1 MPRILIVED
10 ETSFRGSLR
19 RHLDAR
25 GWDVA
30 EAGTAAEALDVVEA
44 DGIPDVVLCDVML
57 PDGDAFALALAL
69 EEPLRGASLVV
80 MTGND
85 AADLPVR
92 ALRCGAADFLLK
104 PFSLDALDESLER
117 AATRREQQQRP
128 TERGPGRAA
137 PKDWHS
143 AYAGSMVGEDPKLRR
158 VFSVLER
165 VADTDCTVLVTGES
179 GTGKE
184 LVARALHAA
193 SGRRHRPFVPVNCAA
208 IPENLVESELF
219 GHARGSFTG
228 AVGARVGR
236 FMQASGGTLFLDEVG
251 ELPLAVQAKLLRVL
265 QEREVTPV
273 GEGRAQRF
281 DARVVTATNR
291 DLEKMVAEGRFRED
305 LLYRLDVIP
314 IHLPPIRER
323 RTDIPKLV
331 RHFIER
337 TNERRN
343 RSITGIT
350 GRALELLLAYN
361 WPGNIRQ
368 IENTIERM
376 VLLSAGGQLDLDD
389 VPERIRNSAPVLELE
404 RDIMSEPMLPTEGID
419 LRDAV
424 ERFENALIRQAL
436 ERSGWNKNRAAAI
449 LQMNRT
455 TLVEKLKKRDFGT
468 GGRDETPG
476 TPDSNVA

>member
-10 ETSFRGSLR
+10 DTSFRATLR
-19 RHLDAR
+19 RHLVDR
-25 GWDVA
+25 GWDVV

-44 DGIPDVVLCDVML
+44 DGIPETVLCDVLL

-80 MTGND
+80 MTANES
-85 AADLPVR
+85 AELAVR

-104 PFSLDALDESLER
+104 PFSLDALDDALER
-117 AATRREQQQRP
+117 AATRREQQQRGAD
-128 TERGPGRAA
+128 RGGARGTA
-137 PKDWHS
+137 KDKFS
-143 AYAGSMVGEDPKLRR
+143 AYSSSMVGEDPKLRR
-158 VFSVLER
+158 VFSILER

-184 LVARALHAA
+184 LVARALHDA
-193 SGRRHRPFVPVNCAA
+193 SGRRGRPFVPVNCAA

-236 FMQASGGTLFLDEVG
+236 FLQANGGTLFLDEVG

-273 GEGRAQRF
+273 GDGRAQRF

-323 RTDIPKLV
+323 RGDIPKLV

-343 RSITGIT
+343 RSVTGIT

-376 VLLSAGGQLDLDD
+376 VLLSLGGQLDLDD
-389 VPERIRNSAPVLELE
+389 VPERIRSSAQVLELE
-404 RDIMSEPMLPTEGID
+404 RDIMSEPLLPTEGID

-455 TLVEKLKKRDFGT
+455 TLVEKLKKRDFGP
-468 GGRDETPG
+468 GGRDDGSG